1 VIPTPVPPGWMVLN
15 LVVPI
20 YLLYTPVDSYL
31 PNAKDLLWLL
41 FLSLFCTVLAF
52 NMSVR
57 ALSRISPFTVNLSFN
72 LEPVYGILLAFLIY
86 NEHKMLGPSFY
97 VGISIIILTVVL
109 QTLKVWR
116 DSKTQLDKN

>member
-1 VIPTPVPPGWMVLN
+1 
-15 LVVPI
+15 
-20 YLLYTPVDSYL
+20 
-31 PNAKDLLWLL
+31 
-41 FLSLFCTVLAF
+41 
-52 NMSVR
+52 
-57 ALSRISPFTVNLSFN
+57 
-72 LEPVYGILLAFLIY
+72 LIY